1 MGTVW
6 ELDFYSRPILDER
19 QKKRWEILVCEGV
32 QDVKADPD
40 HLFRYNK
47 FLSSSEVNS
56 IQLKGALEE
65 AIAQAPN
72 PPSQIRF
79 FRYQMRNM
87 IIRACE
93 DLGIPAKASRRTL
106 TLQLWLEQR
115 KQEVYPQDPG
125 YQSSPS
131 PLINAAP
138 ISPSPLPDALL
149 GQQWAFVSLEASAFA
164 DLPEWSIDFG
174 ESFPLDMAGVAP
186 DARIP
191 GVIIYSQR
199 ALPLAGWMSGLEL
212 SYLKAKLTA
221 PVRLLLE
228 TGATESWIL
237 ADITSSE
244 IAAEA
249 AKFEE
254 AKQKANQV
262 HFLAVQIDPQ
272 SKTFAGFWLLREVD
286 LG

>member
-6 ELDFYSRPILDER
+6 ELDFYSRPIFDER
-19 QKKRWEILVCEGV
+19 QKKRWEILVCEGI
-32 QDVKADPD
+32 QDINADPD
-40 HLFRYNK
+40 SLFRYSK
-47 FLSSSEVNS
+47 FISSSEVNS

-87 IIRACE
+87 ITRGCE
-93 DLGIPAKASRRTL
+93 ALGIPAKLSRRTL
-106 TLQLWLEQR
+106 ALQQWLDHR
-115 KQEVYPQDPG
+115 NQEVYPKEPG
-125 YQSSPS
+125 YQPSQSPF
-131 PLINAAP
+131 ITTTP

-149 GQQWAFVSLEASAFA
+149 GQQWAFVTLEASAFA

-174 ESFPLDMAGVAP
+174 ESFPLDMAGVPP

-191 GVIIYSQR
+191 GVIVYSQR

-212 SYLKAKLTA
+212 SHLKAKLAA
-221 PVRLLLE
+221 PSRLLLE
-228 TGATESWIL
+228 TGVTECWIL
-237 ADITSSE
+237 ADITSAD
-244 IAAEA
+244 IVAEA
-249 AKFEE
+249 ANFET

-262 HFLAVQIDPQ
+262 HFLAIQTDPQ
-272 SKTFAGFWLLREVD
+272 SETFAGFWLLREVEV
-286 LG
+286 G

>member
-32 QDVKADPD
+32 QDIKTEPEN
-40 HLFRYNK
+40 LFRYSK
-47 FLSSSEVNS
+47 FLASSEVNS

-87 IIRACE
+87 ITRACE
-93 DLGIPAKASRRTL
+93 DLGIPAKPSRRTL
-106 TLQLWLEQR
+106 ALQQWLEHR
-115 KQEVYPQDPG
+115 NQEVYPQDPG
-125 YQSSPS
+125 YQPSAS
-131 PLINAAP
+131 PLMNAAP

-149 GQQWAFVSLEASAFA
+149 GQQWAFVNLEASTFA
-164 DLPEWSIDFG
+164 DLPEWPIDFG
-174 ESFPLDMAGVAP
+174 ESFPLVMADVEP
-186 DARIP
+186 NARIP
-191 GVIIYSQR
+191 GVIIFSPR

-212 SYLKAKLTA
+212 GYLKAKLEA
-221 PVRLLLE
+221 PARLLLE

-249 AKFEE
+249 ANFES

-262 HFLAVQIDPQ
+262 HFLAVQTDPQ
-272 SKTFAGFWLLREVD
+272 SKTFAGFWLLRQVE

>member
-32 QDVKADPD
+32 QDIKTEPD
-40 HLFRYNK
+40 NLFRYSK
-47 FLSSSEVNS
+47 FLSSAEVNS

-65 AIAQAPN
+65 AIAQASN

-87 IIRACE
+87 ITRACD
-93 DLGIPAKASRRTL
+93 DLGIPARASRRTL
-106 TLQLWLEQR
+106 ALRQWLEQR
-115 KQEVYPQDPG
+115 NQEVYPQDPG
-125 YQSSPS
+125 YQPSPS
-131 PLINAAP
+131 PLMNVAP
-138 ISPSPLPDALL
+138 ITPSPLPDALL
-149 GQQWAFVSLEASAFA
+149 GQQWAFVTLEADAFI
-164 DLPEWSIDFG
+164 DLPEWPIDFG
-174 ESFPLDMAGVAP
+174 ESFPLAMAGVTP

-191 GVIIYSQR
+191 GVIIFSQR

-212 SYLKAKLTA
+212 GYLKAKLTA
-221 PVRLLLE
+221 PERLLLE

-249 AKFEE
+249 ANFEE

-262 HFLAVQIDPQ
+262 HFLAVQSDPQ
-272 SKTFAGFWLLREVD
+272 SKNFAGFWLLQEAD
-286 LG
+286 PG